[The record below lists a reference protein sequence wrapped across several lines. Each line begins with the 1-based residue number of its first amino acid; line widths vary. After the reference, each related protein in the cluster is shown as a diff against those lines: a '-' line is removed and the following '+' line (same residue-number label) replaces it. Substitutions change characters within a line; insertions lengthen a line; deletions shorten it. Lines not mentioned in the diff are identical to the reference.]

1 LPAKFSLAFGTG
13 EISKPCCTGFEEI
26 ASSLFPAYETP
37 QTITIAETAN
47 AKDSERTIGRPSCCG
62 ETARLARNRRLIGA
76 AWAVVASCQ
85 RVLFTDFGS

>member
-1 LPAKFSLAFGTG
+1 LSFAFGTG
-13 EISKPCCTGFEEI
+13 DISKPCCTGFEEI
-26 ASSLFPAYETP
+26 ASSLSAAYEIP
-37 QTITIAETAN
+37 QTITVAETAN
-47 AKDSERTIGRPSCCG
+47 TNDSERTIGKPSCCG